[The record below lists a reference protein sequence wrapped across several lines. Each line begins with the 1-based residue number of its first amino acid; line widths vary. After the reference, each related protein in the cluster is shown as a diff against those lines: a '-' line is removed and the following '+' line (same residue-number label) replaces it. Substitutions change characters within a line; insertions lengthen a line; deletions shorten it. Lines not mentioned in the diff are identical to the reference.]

1 MILLGGKIMLNTFI
15 HFEVLLNISLILLV
29 VCLATYTLAQ
39 DMQLKK
45 YKSLLARK
53 HTVSW
58 PQTEPPEQLTTKKR
72 RLAA

>member
-1 MILLGGKIMLNTFI
+1 MLSTVI
-15 HFEVLLNISLILLV
+15 HFEVLLNIALILLV

-45 YKSLLARK
+45 YKSLLAHR

-58 PQTEPPEQLTTKKR
+58 PQPEHADSFTPKKQ

>member
-1 MILLGGKIMLNTFI
+1 MLSTVI
-15 HFEVLLNISLILLV
+15 HFEVLLNIALILLV

-45 YKSLLARK
+45 YKSLLAQS
-53 HTVSW
+53 HPVAW
-58 PQTEPPEQLTTKKR
+58 PQTDPTDSFTPKKH